1 MQQSHYSGSLR
12 LTPLCAVRPTLKAA
26 ARFAM
31 PGKPVAIP
39 ASRGI
44 RNATKDAGAPA
55 MAKRL
60 EFAILAGLMALP
72 IVLWFARNLPV

>member
-1 MQQSHYSGSLR
+1 M
-12 LTPLCAVRPTLKAA
+12 
-26 ARFAM
+26 
-31 PGKPVAIP
+31 AIP
-39 ASRGI
+39 ASHGT
-44 RNATKDAGAPA
+44 RNATKGVAVLV